1 MTRFAIDPARS
12 AVWIEARSSLHPIHG
27 EATGLE
33 GYLDVAVADGQL
45 DLSEPAEL
53 HVELP
58 VEQLR
63 SGNPLQDRELLRRID
78 ADRFRKI
85 RGDARKV
92 QSDGDDRYRVTG
104 DVSFHGATR
113 TMEGD
118 VRVTAPDDRSLVV
131 EGEQVFD
138 IRDFNMKPPKVLM
151 FKVEPEVTVRIKVTA
166 ERADQPATKG
176 ATT

>member
-1 MTRFAIDPARS
+1 VTRFVIDPARS
-12 AVWIEARSSLHPIHG
+12 TVWTEVQSTLHPIHG

-33 GYLDVAVADGQL
+33 GYLEVEVADGRL
-45 DLSEPAEL
+45 DLSGPAEM

-92 QSDGDDRYRVTG
+92 QAADSDGRYRVSG

-118 VRVTAPDDRSLVV
+118 VQVTAPDDRTLVV

-151 FKVEPEVTVRIKVTA
+151 FRVEPEVKVRIRVTA
-166 ERADQPATKG
+166 ERADQP
-176 ATT
+176 

>member
-12 AVWIEARSSLHPIHG
+12 TVWIEAQSTLHPIHG
-27 EATGLE
+27 EARGLE
-33 GYLDVAVADGQL
+33 GYLEVEVADGQL
-45 DLSEPAEL
+45 DLSGPAEM

-92 QSDGDDRYRVTG
+92 QAADSGGRYRVTG

-113 TMEGD
+113 TVEGD
-118 VRVTAPDDRSLVV
+118 VEVRALDDRTLVL
-131 EGEQVFD
+131 EGQQVFD
-138 IRDFNMKPPKVLM
+138 IRDFNLKPPKVLM
-151 FKVEPEVTVRIKVTA
+151 FRVEPEVIVRIQVTA
-166 ERADQPATKG
+166 ERAQP
-176 ATT
+176 